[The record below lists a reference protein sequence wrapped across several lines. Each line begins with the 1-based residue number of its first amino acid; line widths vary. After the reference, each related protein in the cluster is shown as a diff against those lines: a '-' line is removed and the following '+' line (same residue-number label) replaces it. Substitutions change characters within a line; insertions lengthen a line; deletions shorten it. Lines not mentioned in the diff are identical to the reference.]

1 MRKSVASAKCI
12 DLITPPAYLTPPPQ
26 KKQKAKNKNLK
37 TKTEEVKK
45 KTYFQSNLNLW
56 IA

>member
-12 DLITPPAYLTPPPQ
+12 DLITPPAYLTPSPQ
-26 KKQKAKNKNLK
+26 KKQKAKNKKLK

-45 KTYFQSNLNLW
+45 NIFPVKP
-56 IA
+56 

>member
-12 DLITPPAYLTPPPQ
+12 DLITPPAYLTPPPP
-26 KKQKAKNKNLK
+26 KRKQKAKNKKLK

-45 KTYFQSNLNLW
+45 KHISSQTLIYG
-56 IA
+56 